1 MKVWIFFFHQEFINR
16 LVHQQKGEFLLQQAR
31 YFVVTLLKIFTCK
44 SRRSKIPR
52 NYIKKTDSVTA
63 IFSLEQRQHNIDIN
77 IGRKEQAWCSFF

>member
-1 MKVWIFFFHQEFINR
+1 MRVNYESMHLTFHHEFINR

-63 IFSLEQRQHNIDIN
+63 IFSLEQQQHNIN
-77 IGRKEQAWCSFF
+77 IKITRKKRV

>member
-1 MKVWIFFFHQEFINR
+1 MNVCIVFFHQEFINR
-16 LVHQQKGEFLLQQAR
+16 LVHHQTGEFLLQQAR

-52 NYIKKTDSVTA
+52 YYIKKTDSVTA

-77 IGRKEQAWCSFF
+77 IGRKEQA